1 METASFIAISKR
13 AALERQMTVV
23 SNNLANMNTTAYRGE
38 RMIFQEYL
46 QETQDGQGG
55 HLSFVQDTTTFRRD
69 QPGEMKQTGNPLD
82 VAINGEGFFSVQT
95 EDGPRYTR
103 AGNFHLSPDG
113 EIVTN
118 DAQPVQD
125 TNGEPIAIPE
135 DAQSIDIQSDGT
147 VRADGEALGQL
158 DVVTFDEPNALTR
171 HAAGLYEA
179 GDNQQPQAAGENT
192 AVEQGVLEGSNV
204 EAIKEMTRMMDVM
217 NAQQSS
223 AQLAQQDHEMALR
236 AIRTL
241 VQGQG

>member
-1 METASFIAISKR
+1 METASFIAVSHR
-13 AALERQMTVV
+13 SALNRQMNVV

-38 RMIFQEYL
+38 RTIFQEYL

-69 QPGEMKQTGNPLD
+69 QQGEMQHTGNPLD
-82 VAINGEGFFSVQT
+82 VALNGEGFFTVQT
-95 EDGPRYTR
+95 EEGPRYTR
-103 AGNFHLSPDG
+103 AGDFHLNPDG

-118 DAQPVQD
+118 NAQPVLD
-125 TNGEPIAIPE
+125 TNGNPIAIPE
-135 DAQSIDIQSDGT
+135 DAESIDITAEGS
-147 VRADGEALGQL
+147 VRADGEELAQL
-158 DVVTFDEPNALTR
+158 DVVSFEEPEALTR

-179 GDNQQPQAAGENT
+179 GEEQQPQPIDENT
-192 AVEQGVLEGSNV
+192 TVEQGVLEGSNV
-204 EAIKEMTRMMDVM
+204 KGIKEMTHMMDIM
-217 NAQQSS
+217 KSQQNA